1 MKFSII
7 TTDKRIRILAWSVF
21 SIIILLFT
29 MFFIYIA
36 TFPTITLEND
46 VIRISGRY
54 GGDFNI
60 SNIESIDTVRI
71 YPKVGSMRGGS
82 SGFLDSYI
90 GNFGLANEVRTAKL
104 YIYRNNP
111 PYIKIRMNDNSL
123 LIFNFKKQPDKTVEF
138 YNQLQN
144 TLKKNETNQLTIKKQ
159 QQ

>member
-1 MKFSII
+1 MKFLKLIAV
-7 TTDKRIRILAWSVF
+7 KQYRILTGSLY
-21 SIIILLFT
+21 SIVILSFVSY
-29 MFFIYIA
+29 MIYIM
-36 TFPTITLEND
+36 TFPTIMLD
-46 VIRISGRY
+46 GHIIRISGKY
-54 GGDFNI
+54 GGNFNI
-60 SNIESIDTVRI
+60 SDIEFVDTVQV

-90 GNFGLANEVRTAKL
+90 GNFGLADENQTAKL

-159 QQ
+159 QL